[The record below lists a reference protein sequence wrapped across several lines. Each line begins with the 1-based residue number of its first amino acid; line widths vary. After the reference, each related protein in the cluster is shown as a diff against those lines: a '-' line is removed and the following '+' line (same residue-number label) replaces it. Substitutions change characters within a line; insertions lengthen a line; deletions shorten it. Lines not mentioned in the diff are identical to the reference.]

1 MILRTKITALTTAI
15 AVSVGVLIIL
25 SIRGEI
31 INAFRGELEKR
42 AISIAGNLSDRVANP
57 VLLKDYFQ
65 TSRALGEVM
74 LKEKDVEYIFVTDQ
88 EGKTVAHTFEN
99 GTPPDLLTWNPLQ
112 NGRLNVQLLETEKG
126 YVRDVG
132 VSVFQGTKS
141 ELHLG
146 IREDGLNNT
155 RARVRNITV
164 PIIMLVILL
173 GIIASFIFS
182 RFITEPLHKFVEFTK
197 VLGRGE
203 YGKKVDVSSA
213 DEVGYLARNFNRLSM
228 ELKNAQEKMEEAY
241 AYTHLLQAEKLS
253 SVGQISAGLA
263 HELKNPMTTLKMLF
277 QAFREQPDM
286 TKEDAEIINAEIE
299 KIDSILKNFLGF
311 VKQKSSDFS
320 DVNLDDLIG
329 RVLSLAAFDIK
340 TANIVLH
347 REMLENLPAVKADR
361 ALLEQVFLNLIINA
375 VHAMPDGGEIR
386 ISGRTD
392 EQYTEV
398 MIWDKGGGIPA
409 GIQARIF
416 DPFFTTKEHGTG
428 LGLSI
433 AYNIVKTHGGRLFFN
448 SSEGRGTL
456 FTVRLPNKDRAQRS
470 NNG

>member
-1 MILRTKITALTTAI
+1 MNLRTKITILTTSI
-15 AVSVGVLIIL
+15 AVCVGVLIIL
-25 SIRGEI
+25 AIRGEF
-31 INAFRGELEKR
+31 INAFRGELEKK
-42 AISIAGNLSDRVANP
+42 AISIAGNLSDRVANH

-65 TSRALGEVM
+65 TSKALDEVM
-74 LKEKDVEYIFVTDQ
+74 VKEEDVEYIFVTDE
-88 EGKTVAHTFEN
+88 EGKTIAHTFDN

-112 NGRLNVQLLETEKG
+112 NGELHVQLLDTEKG

-155 RARVRNITV
+155 RTRIRNITV
-164 PIIMLVILL
+164 PLILLVILL

-182 RFITEPLHKFVEFTK
+182 RFITEPLNKFVEFTK

-203 YGKKVDVSSA
+203 YGKKVAVSSA
-213 DEVGYLARNFNRLSM
+213 DEVGYLARNFNRLSI

-241 AYTHLLQAEKLS
+241 TYTHLLEAEKLS

-286 TKEDAEIINAEIE
+286 TKEDAEIINIEIE
-299 KIDSILKNFLGF
+299 KIDSVLKNFLGF

-320 DVNLDDLIG
+320 DVNLNELIE
-329 RVLSLAAFDIK
+329 RVLSLATYDIEN
-340 TANIVLH
+340 ANIIVH
-347 REMLENLPAVKADR
+347 KDMLENLPDVKADR

-386 ISGRTD
+386 ISGKAD
-392 EQYTEV
+392 DLYTEV
-398 MIWDKGGGIPA
+398 MVWDKGKGIPSD
-409 GIQARIF
+409 IQAKLF

-428 LGLSI
+428 LGLPI

-448 SSEGRGTL
+448 SSEGRGTV
-456 FTVRLPNKDRAQRS
+456 FTVRLPNKD
-470 NNG
+470 NT